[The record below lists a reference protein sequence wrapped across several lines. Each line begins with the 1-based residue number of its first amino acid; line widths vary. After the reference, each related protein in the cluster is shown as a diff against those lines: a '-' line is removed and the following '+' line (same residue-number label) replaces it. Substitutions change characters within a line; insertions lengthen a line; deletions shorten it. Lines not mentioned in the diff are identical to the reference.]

1 MIVNYIFGYL
11 TLGVVF
17 TFLMDILSNKFD
29 VKTKLDSTTRIFC
42 VLLWPFALH
51 IFLSS
56 YFNNKNRNE

>member
-29 VKTKLDSTTRIFC
+29 VKTK
-42 VLLWPFALH
+42 
-51 IFLSS
+51 
-56 YFNNKNRNE
+56 